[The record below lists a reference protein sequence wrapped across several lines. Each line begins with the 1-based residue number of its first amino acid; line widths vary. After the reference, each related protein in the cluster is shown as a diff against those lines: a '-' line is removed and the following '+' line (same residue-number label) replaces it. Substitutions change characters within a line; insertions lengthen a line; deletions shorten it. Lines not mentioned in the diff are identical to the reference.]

1 VDGLEPRADVIVD
14 FGIGSLRLRALPLE
28 SVRRDRFHAGTTW
41 IMFPIICASA
51 VSISLDGSVR
61 VLVRTAQHLPFA
73 VVPPVSGSV
82 AANHRLQEVVKE
94 FED

>member
-1 VDGLEPRADVIVD
+1 
-14 FGIGSLRLRALPLE
+14 
-28 SVRRDRFHAGTTW
+28 
-41 IMFPIICASA
+41 MFPIICASA